1 MSDGDQAWSV
11 FLIYSQILGNLSLN
25 NLDGVLYNK
34 VFVVVTALGENLCP
48 TITEIENYR
57 WLFC

>member
-25 NLDGVLYNK
+25 TLDGVLYNK
-34 VFVVVTALGENLCP
+34 VFVVVTTIGENLCS

-57 WLFC
+57 RLFC